1 MKDMSYRRIYES
13 REYLSTLGT
22 IRHRALFGGYSLAV
36 DDTVFAMVAKG
47 ELYLRACEKSAEY
60 CAQHPAPLL
69 TIMKRG
75 RPVLL
80 NYYRVDESLWQ
91 DRETLMKLSAWSLTA
106 AWKEKMQRL
115 CKPRLKDMPNLNFQ
129 LEMLLWEAG
138 VPDVATLKKL
148 GAKACWLRLRTI
160 NTHLGV
166 NVLMAL
172 AGAIEGMHQAAL
184 PLQLRQALKTWY
196 TEFEAESC
204 QPQRIT

>member
-13 REYLSTLGT
+13 REYLAALGT
-22 IRHRALFGGYSLAV
+22 IRHRALFGGYSLSV

-47 ELYLRACEKSAEY
+47 DLYLRACEQSAEY
-60 CAQHPAPLL
+60 RAQHSAPLL

-91 DRETLMKLSAWSLTA
+91 DRETLMKLSTWSLAA

-115 CKPRLKDMPNLNFQ
+115 CEPRLKDLPNLNFQ

-138 VPDVATLKKL
+138 IPDAATLKKL
-148 GAKACWLRLRTI
+148 GAKACWLRLRTL
-160 NTHLGV
+160 NTHLGI
-166 NVLMAL
+166 NILLAL
-172 AGAIEGMHQAAL
+172 AGAIEGKHLAAL
-184 PLQLRQALKTWY
+184 PAQLRQTLTTWY
-196 TEFEAESC
+196 TEFEAERR